1 VVFVVKSRKS
11 LFHGELVR
19 KVAAYILIVLLG
31 VALLAPTSAYAHA
44 NSAQRKAQKNSK
56 KSWEKYMKEQKKSKQ
71 SQKKEMENWN
81 KQHQT
86 SHR

>member
-1 VVFVVKSRKS
+1 M
-11 LFHGELVR
+11 R

-56 KSWEKYMKEQKKSKQ
+56 KSWQQYMKEQKKSKK
-71 SQKKEMENWN
+71 SQKRAMETWN
-81 KQHQT
+81 KHHQT
-86 SHR
+86 GHR